1 LRECCLITAGVINS
15 SADISQQYQIT
26 GQMPHSIGS
35 LSSFNSLNFSY
46 NQLSRAIPAEF
57 YMGLENEVHP
67 DSEYVQHKGL
77 LDLSYNHLTGQIPT
91 SIKKCSIL
99 MVLNLQGNLLNGTIP
114 ELVQLKNLTTI
125 NFLSDESLRE
135 HNFWSNKA

>member
-1 LRECCLITAGVINS
+1 
-15 SADISQQYQIT
+15 
-26 GQMPHSIGS
+26 M
-35 LSSFNSLNFSY
+35 
-46 NQLSRAIPAEF
+46 
-57 YMGLENEVHP
+57 
-67 DSEYVQHKGL
+67 
-77 LDLSYNHLTGQIPT
+77 
-91 SIKKCSIL
+91 L